1 MGRRAAA
8 LALLLALALA
18 APWRSAAAS
27 AHNEG
32 ATGTTTGTGSAIATG
47 AANGRATGSTAN
59 ASATSAAS
67 SAGSMSGSGS
77 GRFCDRSLALTAA
90 QQDRLLRFAA
100 VLREELALDDGVVL
114 LSRSGLDLS
123 RFAIRYS
130 HAALGWRSEQ
140 GIWSAR
146 QLYYACDEGRPRIFD
161 QGLAGFV
168 LGTDDAA
175 LGYVAL
181 VRLPAAASAQ
191 LRTALLDPV
200 RVQQVL
206 APRYSANAYAYS
218 LRYQNCNQWVMEMLA
233 AGWGAL
239 AEGDDIRARA
249 QAWLEQAAYAPQ
261 PVEVGSRWLM
271 LAAHFVPLLHLDDHP
286 PEAREAMRLQVSL
299 PQTVEQFVQ
308 QRYPA
313 SSRVELCHDEH
324 QIVLHRGW
332 SSVAAGCV
340 AGPDDRVI
348 PLAD

>member
-1 MGRRAAA
+1 MFLRAAA
-8 LALLLALALA
+8 LALLLATMTATA
-18 APWRSAAAS
+18 SASAA
-27 AHNEG
+27 G
-32 ATGTTTGTGSAIATG
+32 AGVDV
-47 AANGRATGSTAN
+47 N
-59 ASATSAAS
+59 A
-67 SAGSMSGSGS
+67 GSGS
-77 GRFCDRSLALTAA
+77 GRFCDRTLALTAR
-90 QQDRLLRFAA
+90 QQDRMLRFAA
-100 VLREELALDDGVVL
+100 VLHEELALDDGIVL

-140 GIWSAR
+140 GVWSAR

-175 LGYVAL
+175 LGYVSL
-181 VRLPAAASAQ
+181 VRLPADASAA
-191 LRTALLDPV
+191 LRPALLDAE
-200 RVQQVL
+200 RVQQLL

-239 AEGDDIRARA
+239 AAGEDLRARA
-249 QAWLEQAAYAPQ
+249 QAWLAQAAYLPQ

-271 LAAHFVPLLHLDDHP
+271 LAGLFVPLVHLDDHP
-286 PEAREAMRLQVSL
+286 DEARAAMRLQVSL
-299 PQTVEQFVQ
+299 PATVEQFVQ
-308 QRYPA
+308 QRFPA

-324 QIVLHRGW
+324 QIVVHRGW
-332 SSVAAGCV
+332 SPIAAGCV

>member
-1 MGRRAAA
+1 MHWRAAA
-8 LALLLALALA
+8 LLLTLAVA
-18 APWRSAAAS
+18 APAHSMAAAPQAAATAMPEQAAAAGLPPVAAAS
-27 AHNEG
+27 TD
-32 ATGTTTGTGSAIATG
+32 TGPSP
-47 AANGRATGSTAN
+47 SH
-59 ASATSAAS
+59 S
-67 SAGSMSGSGS
+67 SGSGS
-77 GRFCDRSLALTAA
+77 GRFCDRTLALTAA

-100 VLREELALDDGVVL
+100 VLREELALDDGIVL

-140 GIWSAR
+140 GVWSAR

-175 LGYVAL
+175 LGYVSL
-181 VRLPAAASAQ
+181 LRLPAEASAT
-191 LRTALLDPV
+191 LRTALLDGT
-200 RVQQVL
+200 RVQQLL
-206 APRYSANAYAYS
+206 AARYSANAYAYG

-233 AGWGAL
+233 AGWGGL
-239 AEGDDIRARA
+239 AEGEDLRARA
-249 QAWLEQAAYAPQ
+249 QAWLAQAAYAPQ

-271 LAAHFVPLLHLDDHP
+271 LASWFVPLVHLDDHP
-286 PEAREAMRLQVSL
+286 DAARDAMRLQVSL
-299 PQTVEQFVQ
+299 PATVEQFVQ
-308 QRYPA
+308 QRFPG

-324 QIVLHRGW
+324 RIVVHRGW
-332 SSVAAGCV
+332 SPVAAGCV